1 MKKLGYA
8 VFLMLST
15 IFMSCTKEKNAA
27 PRTLQYEYYPLAK
40 TKVWVYDVDSTDIDE
55 FNNSVVTNFKFQ
67 IKDSIADFFI
77 GLSGDTI
84 YRVERYKK
92 EINSNTWLFQK
103 TIARSRSVRAA
114 EETLDNQTFVRLI
127 FPPEFGAQWNGNSR
141 NNLGEQNY
149 TITAYEIAQ
158 EVNGNN
164 YPTTL
169 SVTQIDENNLIEEDY
184 ALETYAKDIGLIY
197 KEVRKIEKDITSG
210 RILDGF
216 IYSFKL
222 RANN

>member
-1 MKKLGYA
+1 MKKLGQ
-8 VFLMLST
+8 VILTFLVILSL
-15 IFMSCTKEKNAA
+15 SCTKEKNAV
-27 PRTLQYEYYPLAK
+27 PKSFQYEYYPLAK
-40 TKVWVYDVDSTDIDE
+40 SKVWVYDVDSTHYNN
-55 FNNSVVTNFKFQ
+55 FNNSVTNFQFQ

-84 YRVERYKK
+84 FRLERYKK
-92 EINSNTWLFQK
+92 ENNSNTWVFQK
-103 TIARSRSVRAA
+103 TIARSKSIRAA

-141 NNLGEQNY
+141 NNIGEQSY
-149 TITAYEIAQ
+149 TITDFEVAK
-158 EVNGNN
+158 EVNGTN

-169 SVTQIDENNLIEEDY
+169 SITQIDENNLIEEDF
-184 ALETYAKDIGLIY
+184 AIETYAKDIGLIY
-197 KEVRKIEKDITSG
+197 KEVKKIEKDISSG
-210 RILDGF
+210 RILNGF

>member
-8 VFLMLST
+8 VLIFVVMLAS
-15 IFMSCTKEKNAA
+15 SCTKEKNAA
-27 PRTLQYEYYPLAK
+27 PKSFQYEYYPLAK
-40 TKVWVYDVDSTDIDE
+40 TKVWVYDVDSTHIDK
-55 FNNSVVTNFKFQ
+55 FNNSRVTNFKFQ

-84 YRVERYKK
+84 FRVERYKK
-92 EINSNTWLFQK
+92 QNNSNIWVFQK
-103 TIARSRSVRAA
+103 SIARSKSIRAA

-141 NNLGEQNY
+141 NNIGEQSY
-149 TITAYEIAQ
+149 TITDFEVAK
-158 EVNGNN
+158 EVNGIN

-169 SVTQIDENNLIEEDY
+169 SITQIDVNNLIEEDF
-184 ALETYAKDIGLIY
+184 ATETYAKDIGLIY
-197 KEVRKIEKDITSG
+197 KEVKNIEKDISSG